1 MNLTQRLKYS
11 LKKEE
16 AAESN
21 VDFEIGVNAP
31 AAKYCCR
38 LRKISY
44 RAYGLFVAWS
54 LEKNS
59 FFYPLFGCLTA
70 NFGLLSHGQ
79 PLLPNVNH
87 CVLAFLTCRWPGALS

>member
-21 VDFEIGVNAP
+21 VDFEIGVTAP

-54 LEKNS
+54 LEENS
-59 FFYPLFGCLTA
+59 FFIHYLAASQQTLGYYPVD
-70 NFGLLSHGQ
+70 SHFY
-79 PLLPNVNH
+79 PMLITVFWH
-87 CVLAFLTCRWPGALS
+87 S

>member
-11 LKKEE
+11 LKKAE

-54 LEKNS
+54 LE
-59 FFYPLFGCLTA
+59 
-70 NFGLLSHGQ
+70 
-79 PLLPNVNH
+79 
-87 CVLAFLTCRWPGALS
+87 AFLSIIWLPHSKLWAIIPWTATFTQC